1 MTRRLIPASCY
12 ESLVLSE
19 AAIGGVRWDRESFLD
34 LYSPP
39 AASVCRD
46 CLWDLD
52 FFARGEI
59 PTQYPAEHGRP
70 ATVAEVVRALGE
82 RGR

>member
-19 AAIGGVRWDRESFLD
+19 AAIGGVSWDGEDILF
-34 LYSPP
+34 SPP
-39 AASVCRD
+39 AVCRG

-52 FFARGEI
+52 YFARGEK

>member
-1 MTRRLIPASCY
+1 VTRRLIPASCY

-19 AAIGGVRWDRESFLD
+19 AAIGGVSWDADFG
-34 LYSPP
+34 
-39 AASVCRD
+39 ATSVCLG